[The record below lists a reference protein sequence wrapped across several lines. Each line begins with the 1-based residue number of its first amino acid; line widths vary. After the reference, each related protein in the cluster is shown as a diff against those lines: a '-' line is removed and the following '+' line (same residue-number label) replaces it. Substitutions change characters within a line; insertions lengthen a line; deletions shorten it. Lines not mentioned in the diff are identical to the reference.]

1 LPEEGASADEC
12 VAKIAIETGRNLLF
26 LSPFIR
32 PASIAPAEWT
42 FAAAWEAF
50 LHLKEVSK
58 IQRNL
63 LDFAD
68 PSVVAQ
74 QLRAET
80 AVPQILQ
87 FLVSAICRGSVVDRP
102 WQYDARYF
110 CVLDGV
116 AQTVGQYVARCAAT
130 VIEANRRLDL
140 FRQSLWIN
148 TVRAHRDNPS
158 VLGFLVEKAVLGF
171 LSTSEVLSH
180 LLQQPDLRSQRVEVR
195 TFKRGTESASL
206 DSSAP
211 VTLYI
216 PEEFN
221 YKAVDCVL
229 RIIERRKVKAIAQP
243 SRKSERRSA
252 PAPAAAASRKQPK
265 HAAAASAS
273 SAPDDDDSDE
283 SSADG
288 NMASDDASSNAAA
301 CPAAAVAAAAVAVP
315 STASE
320 PSTVVT
326 LLPVQVTIV
335 ESISAAKRARSLR
348 FWEQRAAWL
357 TDFQG
362 DPSAQIRFR
371 FALVVRQCAMQAD
384 EPSVAIGHNGAES
397 FQLSFFPLAA
407 VNEQLDRAVDS
418 PATAAATQRTSPP
431 KLKLAP

>member
-1 LPEEGASADEC
+1 M
-12 VAKIAIETGRNLLF
+12 
-26 LSPFIR
+26 
-32 PASIAPAEWT
+32 
-42 FAAAWEAF
+42 
-50 LHLKEVSK
+50 SK

-74 QLRAET
+74 RQLHAQT

-148 TVRAHRDNPS
+148 TVRAHRGNPS

-171 LSTSEVLSH
+171 LSTSEVLSS
-180 LLQQPDLRSQRVEVR
+180 LLQRPDLRSHRVEVR
-195 TFKRGTESASL
+195 TFKRGTESSSL

-229 RIIERRKVKAIAQP
+229 RIIERRKLKQIAQP
-243 SRKSERRSA
+243 SRKSKRG
-252 PAPAAAASRKQPK
+252 ASQPDAQRKQQK
-265 HAAAASAS
+265 RVAAASAS
-273 SAPDDDDSDE
+273 SSAAASSVSSAPDDGDSGDE
-283 SSADG
+283 SCDDGLMADSGTPSSAT
-288 NMASDDASSNAAA
+288 
-301 CPAAAVAAAAVAVP
+301 AAAAA
-315 STASE
+315 SGASE

-335 ESISAAKRARSLR
+335 ESISAVKRARSLR
-348 FWEQRAAWL
+348 FFEQRAAWCA
-357 TDFQG
+357 DFQG
-362 DPSAQIRFR
+362 DPSVQIRFH
-371 FALVVRQCAMQAD
+371 FAFIVRQCAMQAD
-384 EPSVAIGHNGAES
+384 ELSVPIDHCGGET
-397 FQLSFFPLAA
+397 FQLSFFSLAD
-407 VNEQLDRAVDS
+407 VNVQLDRAVDS
-418 PATAAATQRTSPP
+418 PATVAATQRTSPRN
-431 KLKLAP
+431 

>member
-1 LPEEGASADEC
+1 M
-12 VAKIAIETGRNLLF
+12 
-26 LSPFIR
+26 
-32 PASIAPAEWT
+32 
-42 FAAAWEAF
+42 
-50 LHLKEVSK
+50 SK

-74 QLRAET
+74 RQLHAET

-148 TVRAHRDNPS
+148 TVRANRGNPS

-171 LSTSEVLSH
+171 LSTSDVLSH

-195 TFKRGTESASL
+195 TFKRGTESSSL

-221 YKAVDCVL
+221 YKAVDCVV
-229 RIIERRKVKAIAQP
+229 RIIERRKVKQVAQP
-243 SRKSERRSA
+243 SRKSARRSA
-252 PAPAAAASRKQPK
+252 EPDAAAAPRKQQKK
-265 HAAAASAS
+265 HAAAAVSIS

-283 SSADG
+283 SNADG
-288 NMASDDASSNAAA
+288 TMASDDASSSAAA
-301 CPAAAVAAAAVAVP
+301 CPSSTAAAAVP

-326 LLPVQVTIV
+326 LLPVQITIV

-362 DPSAQIRFR
+362 DPSAQIRFH
-371 FALVVRQCAMQAD
+371 FAFIVRQCAMQAD
-384 EPSVAIGHNGAES
+384 ELSVAIDHNRADS

-418 PATAAATQRTSPP
+418 PGTAVATQRTSPP
-431 KLKLAP
+431 KLKLAS

>member
-1 LPEEGASADEC
+1 MPEEGASEDEC

-50 LHLKEVSK
+50 LQLKEVSK
-58 IQRNL
+58 IQRNVKKFVGAL
-63 LDFAD
+63 SQDSGYPNRRDALAFMA
-68 PSVVAQ
+68 
-74 QLRAET
+74 
-80 AVPQILQ
+80 
-87 FLVSAICRGSVVDRP
+87 SAICKGSHLDQP
-102 WQYDARYF
+102 EFYDARYF
-110 CVLDGV
+110 CVLDGI
-116 AQTVGQYVARCAAT
+116 AHTVGQYVARCAAT

-140 FRQSLWIN
+140 FRESLWIN
-148 TVRAHRDNPS
+148 TVRAHRGNPS

-171 LSTSEVLSH
+171 LSTNDVLSR
-180 LLQQPDLRSQRVEVR
+180 LLGQPDLRSQRVEVR
-195 TFKRGTESASL
+195 SFKRGTESSSL
-206 DSSAP
+206 DSSSP

-221 YKAVDCVL
+221 YKAVDCVV
-229 RIIERRKVKAIAQP
+229 RIIERRKVNHIAEP
-243 SRKSERRSA
+243 SRKSARRLARPGAA
-252 PAPAAAASRKQPK
+252 PAPRKQQK
-265 HAAAASAS
+265 HAAAASVS
-273 SAPDDDDSDE
+273 SAPDDDDSE
-283 SSADG
+283 EPSADG
-288 NMASDDASSNAAA
+288 NMASDDASSSAAA
-301 CPAAAVAAAAVAVP
+301 CPI
-315 STASE
+315 ASE

-362 DPSAQIRFR
+362 DLNAQIRFR
-371 FALVVRQCAMQAD
+371 FAFVVRQCAMQAD

-397 FQLSFFPLAA
+397 FQLSFFPLAD

-418 PATAAATQRTSPP
+418 PAAAAATQRTSPP
-431 KLKLAP
+431 KLKLAS

>member
-1 LPEEGASADEC
+1 MPEEGASADEC

-26 LSPFIR
+26 LSPFVR
-32 PASIAPAEWT
+32 PASVVLTDWT

-50 LHLKEVSK
+50 LQLKEVSK
-58 IQRNL
+58 IQRNVKKFVGAL
-63 LDFAD
+63 SQDSGYPTRRDALAFMA
-68 PSVVAQ
+68 
-74 QLRAET
+74 
-80 AVPQILQ
+80 
-87 FLVSAICRGSVVDRP
+87 SAICKGSHLDQP
-102 WQYDARYF
+102 EFYDARYF
-110 CVLDGV
+110 CVLDGI
-116 AQTVGQYVARCAAT
+116 AHTIGQYVARCAAT

-140 FRQSLWIN
+140 FRESLWIN
-148 TVRAHRDNPS
+148 TVRAHRGNPS

-195 TFKRGTESASL
+195 TFKRGTESSSL
-206 DSSAP
+206 DSSSP

-229 RIIERRKVKAIAQP
+229 RIIGRRKVKQIAQP
-243 SRKSERRSA
+243 SRKSARRSTQ
-252 PAPAAAASRKQPK
+252 PDAAAAPRKQQKK
-265 HAAAASAS
+265 HAAAASVS

-288 NMASDDASSNAAA
+288 TMVSFDASSS
-301 CPAAAVAAAAVAVP
+301 AAAAIP

-348 FWEQRAAWL
+348 FFEQRAAWYA
-357 TDFQG
+357 DFQG
-362 DPSAQIRFR
+362 DPSVQIRFH
-371 FALVVRQCAMQAD
+371 FAFIVRQCAMQAD
-384 EPSVAIGHNGAES
+384 EFSVAIDHNRAES

-418 PATAAATQRTSPP
+418 PGTAAATQMFHTLLSPTTF
-431 KLKLAP
+431 K